1 MNIGFRSDDE
11 REGAAKWLRTRVPDA
26 SAERLVIYPGN
37 QAILFNALMSL
48 IVLQCTDRFALR
60 EQISSPG
67 SARSTARLPRKEHF
81 PHLGEMVA

>member
-1 MNIGFRSDDE
+1 M
-11 REGAAKWLRTRVPDA
+11 PDA

-60 EQISSPG
+60 ERISSPG
-67 SARSTARLPRKEHF
+67 SARSTARLPRKEAL
-81 PHLGEMVA
+81 PPLGGKAA